1 MISKFPLGYKKI
13 NKIDLNILE
22 KQYSEKNPQD
32 EGKYSPFQIAD
43 LQNYH
48 PTYHEFFELTPNNYN
63 SISLNHKYHFLDLHK
78 IYDLTNNVTLSKE
91 SFIKFSPLLDPVRFL
106 IGKYLKKEENP
117 NLTELPAIDKT
128 VFPKL
133 QTIHNASYV
142 DNFFCYLS
150 SQLLNNHGFIH
161 GIDYYGSF
169 LGIQEKFKMNILD
182 DIDYLNQSEYFL
194 KNRNIMY
201 EIDEYEDPFSNFGS
215 RCNKHRLDIHNNT
228 EISHIS
234 IEDLE
239 IINGNENENSENSEN
254 NTLEKETKEL
264 LYEKNNSE
272 NENSEDDDSSNNS
285 EMNYTSDDDSEGSET
300 SEESDGLEESEESE
314 ESETSEQSDDSEESD
329 DSDESDESEEKSIFA
344 YIKNFPIQ
352 MICLEKCDGTI
363 DELFSKGKMDEINSA
378 SALFQIVM
386 NLIAYQKSFHFTHN
400 DLHTNNIVYIKTE
413 IEYLYYK
420 YNGKTY
426 KVPTYGK
433 IYKIIDFGRAIYK
446 LNGKIYCSDSFD
458 VAGDASTQY
467 NCEPF
472 FNEKKPRLEPNYS
485 FDLCRLGCSIYDF
498 ILDEIM
504 DENEEIDD
512 LQRTI
517 IRWCSDDNN
526 KNVLYKKNGED
537 RYPNF
542 KLYKMIARSVNKHV
556 PSSQLDDPYFS
567 QFLYEKNNILEIND
581 VMDIDSLPCFV

>member
-48 PTYHEFFELTPNNYN
+48 PIYHEFFELTPNNYN

-133 QTIHNASYV
+133 QTIHNASYI

-239 IINGNENENSENSEN
+239 IINDNENENSENSEN

-300 SEESDGLEESEESE
+300 SEESDRLEESEQSEESE
-314 ESETSEQSDDSEESD
+314 ESEGSD
-329 DSDESDESEEKSIFA
+329 DSDESEESEEKSIFA

-472 FNEKKPRLEPNYS
+472 FNEKKPRLEPNFS

-567 QFLYEKNNILEIND
+567 QFLYEKNNILEINNI
-581 VMDIDSLPCFV
+581 MDIDSLPCFV